1 MIKMK
6 NYCSFLTKKTFG
18 FLLLCVSC
26 MSFQVA
32 IAQGKTVSE
41 EPSGKYDE
49 QIQQNINEQLLS
61 KILILE
67 KEIKSQLEKQNKKF
81 HSITQF
87 YTGSELE
94 KIRVLLPHFTSKS
107 YVICDKDMLLDISK
121 SQPNETIIYID
132 ILSSAL
138 YKINIK
144 K

>member
-1 MIKMK
+1 
-6 NYCSFLTKKTFG
+6 
-18 FLLLCVSC
+18 

>member
-1 MIKMK
+1 
-6 NYCSFLTKKTFG
+6 
-18 FLLLCVSC
+18 

-32 IAQGKTVSE
+32 IAQEKTVSE

-49 QIQQNINEQLLS
+49 QIQHNINEQLLS

-81 HSITQF
+81 HSVAQF
-87 YTGSELE
+87 YTDAELE
-94 KIRVLLPHFTSKS
+94 KITILLPNFTSKS
-107 YVICDKDMLLDISK
+107 YIICNKAMLLEISK
-121 SQPNETIIYID
+121 SHPNETIIYID